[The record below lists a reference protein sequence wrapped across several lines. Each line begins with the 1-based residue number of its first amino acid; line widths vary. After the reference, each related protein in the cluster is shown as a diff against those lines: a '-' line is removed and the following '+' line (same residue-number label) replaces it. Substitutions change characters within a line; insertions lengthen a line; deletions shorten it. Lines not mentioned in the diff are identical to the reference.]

1 MKKKIKVHTI
11 FFTYK
16 RAILLDAAIQS
27 LIKNF
32 KNISYP
38 ISIIYHY
45 EKSHKNPYNFLKK
58 KYNRKVIFYRR
69 KKDSI
74 FRNPSLFFNPLNI
87 LFILRWP
94 KIFTEFNSF
103 KFILEKIVNNSKK
116 NYIMLCP
123 DDIFFYKRFQIPENL
138 FNLIKRDS
146 KQCFIR
152 PAYGKNINSFNSAS
166 KFKVFEFDKIKFV
179 QWNNNDP
186 KCSVDMKYNFHVD
199 AAIYEKKG
207 LLNLISKIIYHNPV
221 TLEANGLRYSNLMH
235 LFKKTISPIV
245 RVCSTYQINSV
256 QTDTNLRYYK
266 RLQVNTKILDKLY
279 LKGYKI
285 LHKMTKLQKKH
296 NDVIPKDIF
305 LEKNKKIK
313 NLKKILK

>member
-1 MKKKIKVHTI
+1 
-11 FFTYK
+11 
-16 RAILLDAAIQS
+16 
-27 LIKNF
+27 
-32 KNISYP
+32 
-38 ISIIYHY
+38 
-45 EKSHKNPYNFLKK
+45 
-58 KYNRKVIFYRR
+58 
-69 KKDSI
+69 
-74 FRNPSLFFNPLNI
+74 
-87 LFILRWP
+87 
-94 KIFTEFNSF
+94 
-103 KFILEKIVNNSKK
+103 
-116 NYIMLCP
+116 
-123 DDIFFYKRFQIPENL
+123 
-138 FNLIKRDS
+138 
-146 KQCFIR
+146 
-152 PAYGKNINSFNSAS
+152 
-166 KFKVFEFDKIKFV
+166 
-179 QWNNNDP
+179 
-186 KCSVDMKYNFHVD
+186 MKYNFHVD

-305 LEKNKKIK
+305 LS
-313 NLKKILK
+313 L